1 MDDSKMI
8 AMRDAGPAMVF
19 HSDRHN
25 TTLWAGTGEQSGFA
39 VRANSGLRVDQRS
52 LLSESRAANEGK
64 VQGITASFYLTTM
77 YTKVRSLARSGV
89 FRKPEPG
96 EHRLSCAVNEQ

>member
-25 TTLWAGTGEQSGFA
+25 ATLGVGPSEQSGFA
-39 VRANSGLRVDQRS
+39 VRVNGGLRVDQRS
-52 LLSESRAANEGK
+52 LLPKYRAANEGK
-64 VQGITASFYLTTM
+64 VQGIIASFYSTTM
-77 YTKVRSLARSGV
+77 YTKVRRLARPGA
-89 FRKPEPG
+89 FRKPGPR
-96 EHRLSCAVNEQ
+96 EHRLSWAVNEQ